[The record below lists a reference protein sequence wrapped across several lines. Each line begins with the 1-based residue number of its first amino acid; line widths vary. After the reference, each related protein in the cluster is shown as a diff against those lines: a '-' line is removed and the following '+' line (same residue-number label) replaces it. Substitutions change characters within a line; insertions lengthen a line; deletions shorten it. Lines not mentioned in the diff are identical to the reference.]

1 MSYGVFQVH
10 LVGID
15 IFTSKKLEDI
25 CPSTHNM
32 DVPNVSRKDYQVRCP
47 SCILLYNLEAQ
58 RGMKHLQCLLNS
70 VSGNKLVLEAKK

>member
-32 DVPNVSRKDYQVRCP
+32 DVPNVSRKDYQVRC
-47 SCILLYNLEAQ
+47 SYCTLLCNLGAQ
-58 RGMKHLQCLLNS
+58 RGMEHLQCLLNS
-70 VSGNKLVLEAKK
+70 ASENKLVLKANK